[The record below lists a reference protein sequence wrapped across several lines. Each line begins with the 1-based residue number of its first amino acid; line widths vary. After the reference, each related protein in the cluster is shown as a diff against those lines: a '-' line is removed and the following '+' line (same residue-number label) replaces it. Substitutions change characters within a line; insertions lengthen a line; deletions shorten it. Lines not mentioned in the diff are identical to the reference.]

1 MPNKKGIQPPEL
13 LPEEY
18 RVWHPPPAWG
28 IPSFKAC
35 PWQTSWSIYLWK
47 SPWFSPRDPQG
58 LDHFNQSKGLQLSD
72 SAAAGLN
79 SKAVDE
85 VPNFCEWNSFAYLEA
100 VGRRGRCLI
109 QLVSGTWWLVAPSPE
124 PVLAPDI
131 IFKRKKIILFFF
143 LLSPPSHPFPCT
155 CHLYT
160 LPVHSSCWQAASCW
174 VFLGHHCFLSP
185 SWQLRSVASVWPQP
199 GWCVPSSYS
208 PSVCSWSPVSP
219 RGEVL
224 SISSALVFAAD
235 TQKTP
240 LDLTLVACGA

>member
-100 VGRRGRCLI
+100 VGRRGRYLI
-109 QLVSGTWWLVAPSPE
+109 QLVSGTWWLVVPSPE

-131 IFKRKKIILFFF
+131 IFKRKKNNSFLFSFVPSF
-143 LLSPPSHPFPCT
+143 PPFSLHMSSIHSPCPQLLLAGGVLLSFPWAPLFSLPFLAAQVCSLRLASTWLMRPIFI
-155 CHLYT
+155 
-160 LPVHSSCWQAASCW
+160 LPLC
-174 VFLGHHCFLSP
+174 VFLIT
-185 SWQLRSVASVWPQP
+185 
-199 GWCVPSSYS
+199 
-208 PSVCSWSPVSP
+208 
-219 RGEVL
+219 
-224 SISSALVFAAD
+224 SIS
-235 TQKTP
+235 
-240 LDLTLVACGA
+240 